1 MARIELKQRESDGD
15 ILVIEADGE
24 LDAQT
29 AETFTRKVEQIV
41 SGGVKQLI
49 VDCTLLD
56 AVSSA
61 GVSAIMF
68 LHRRMQQ
75 RGGDVKL
82 AGVKGLV
89 RDVLRVMRLDRVLAI
104 YDTVA
109 DARRAFIETPDP
121 SDTGPGE

>member
-1 MARIELKQRESDGD
+1 MARIELRQRQADGD

-24 LDAQT
+24 LDAET

-41 SGGVKQLI
+41 AGGAKQLV

-68 LHRRMQQ
+68 LNRRMQQ
-75 RGGDVKL
+75 CGGDVKL

-89 RDVLRVMRLDRVLAI
+89 RDVLKVMRLDRVLAI

-109 DARRAFIETPDP
+109 DARRAFNESPDP
-121 SDTGPGE
+121 SNASPGE